1 MRRDDLLDLN
11 DVLQHPGRRL
21 EVDIETELE
30 NEGDLDL
37 VRPLA
42 GFLEAYSTG
51 NLLILTGEFKT
62 TAVVECSRCTG
73 PLEQE
78 VKFELDE
85 QFPVEGTP
93 SSFNAQDYARVVTEE
108 PFPIFDG
115 NNLIVENLLR
125 QTLLLNMPLQPLCA
139 YGWEGDCPEAKTRG
153 VIGLSSP
160 DDRPRGPL
168 AALLALAELEA
179 NAPVAPDSS
188 DVDPQAE
195 DRNE

>member
-51 NLLILTGEFKT
+51 NLLILTGEFET
-62 TAVVECSRCTG
+62 TAVVECSRCLE
-73 PLEQE
+73 PLERE
-78 VKFELDE
+78 VKFALDE

-93 SSFNAQDYARVVTEE
+93 SSFNAQDYARVVPDDE
-108 PFPIFDG
+108 PYPLFDE
-115 NNLIVENLLR
+115 NSLYVENLLR
-125 QTLLLNMPLQPLCA
+125 QTLLLNMPLQPVCA
-139 YGWEGDCPEAKTRG
+139 DGPEGECREENLQALKEHQGREAAP
-153 VIGLSSP
+153 L
-160 DDRPRGPL
+160 GPL
-168 AALLALAELEA
+168 ADLLKGVA
-179 NAPVAPDSS
+179 NNDST
-188 DVDPQAE
+188 PE
-195 DRNE
+195 DGAQS

>member
-42 GFLEAYSTG
+42 GFLEATSTG
-51 NLLILTGEFKT
+51 NLLLITGEFKT
-62 TAVVECSRCTG
+62 TAVVECARCSG
-73 PLEQE
+73 PIEQE
-78 VKFELDE
+78 ITFEVDE

-93 SSFNAQDYARVVTEE
+93 SSFNAQDYAKVVPEEE
-108 PFPIFDG
+108 PFPLFDG
-115 NNLIVENLLR
+115 NSLVVENLLR
-125 QTLLLNMPLQPLCA
+125 QTLLLALPLQPLCA
-139 YGWEGDCPEAKTRG
+139 YGWEGDCPEARARG

-168 AALLALAELEA
+168 ANLLALQTNPEKD
-179 NAPVAPDSS
+179 AP
-188 DVDPQAE
+188 E
-195 DRNE
+195 